1 MSRVVVAERAF
12 KIYRLCEDSRGGGSV
27 STIYTRHFTTVDTV
41 CRLPT
46 LSRHTPSP
54 HTHSQSL
61 TRVVAC
67 VCRPPAPPHP
77 TPTTAISVME
87 HQEQQGRLCRQDR
100 DHQQQLEEGTSRH
113 SAQAFHS
120 PARRSLRAH
129 CYRGDPVAAR
139 TATQVQRLRR
149 RRSCHSQHSAARL
162 RWQRVTIITLVT
174 TLLIDAAHLRTR
186 GLRHTHPR
194 VTAGTKCYWASLRYL
209 AGGHVGIDGRLRNHR

>member
-77 TPTTAISVME
+77 TPITAISVM
-87 HQEQQGRLCRQDR
+87 EQQGRLCRQDR
-100 DHQQQLEEGTSRH
+100 DPPATGTARGRYQPAQRPGIPQPSTALSSRTLL
-113 SAQAFHS
+113 S
-120 PARRSLRAH
+120 RRSRRRAH
-129 CYRGDPVAAR
+129 SHP
-139 TATQVQRLRR
+139 
-149 RRSCHSQHSAARL
+149 SAAPQAQTQL
-162 RWQRVTIITLVT
+162 PQPTQCCQTQM
-174 TLLIDAAHLRTR
+174 AASDYNY
-186 GLRHTHPR
+186 P
-194 VTAGTKCYWASLRYL
+194 
-209 AGGHVGIDGRLRNHR
+209 GHYPAH